1 MAFLLFP
8 AFLLGSACNF
18 SGSGGSGTSP
28 SASQPTCP
36 SVPISP
42 QLSSHMIPS
51 SSFASASISTAGD
64 DLGAVDDAQDFP
76 ITLALALNY
85 EDELSQVL
93 ADLYRPGSPTYHRFL
108 SASEFR
114 ARYAPTDDQIAKTKA
129 ALETAGFRAVTSDE
143 NHLLIHATGSAV
155 VISQV
160 LQTELHQYIAV
171 DGSITRAP
179 AYEIQIPDE
188 LGVRAVH
195 GLQSFT
201 KLKSHAE
208 LPSETPASTSSTFS
222 GPNGGLSPSDVRT
235 AYNIQ
240 SLTSAGVDGS
250 GQILGLFELDGYN
263 PSDISAYESYFKIPQ
278 ITLQNILVDGA
289 SGSAGSGADE
299 VTLDIELM
307 TAVAPGAAKII
318 VYEGPNSE
326 QGVLDT
332 YNRIASDNI
341 AKSISTSWGENE
353 SQSGPSFMQTENT
366 IFMQMAAQGQTMF
379 AASGDSGAIASGKT
393 LGVGDPASQPYVTG
407 VGGTQLFMSGGAYN
421 HETTWNSGSAS
432 GGAGGGGISSVWSQP
447 TWQSGSTGAQTL
459 GSSAMR
465 NVPDVALHANS
476 NRGYSI
482 YTKGSWT
489 IYGGTSCAAPIW
501 AAFTALVNQER
512 AVNGLG
518 TLGFANPLIYQ
529 IGESVRYGADFFDIK
544 DGSTNLYYPAVT
556 GRDDATGW
564 GSFNAANLLSDLAVE
579 PQAVVIPPAQSCPT

>member
-1 MAFLLFP
+1 MVTA
-8 AFLLGSACNF
+8 
-18 SGSGGSGTSP
+18 
-28 SASQPTCP
+28 
-36 SVPISP
+36 P
-42 QLSSHMIPS
+42 Q
-51 SSFASASISTAGD
+51 GD
-64 DLGAVDDAQDFP
+64 DLGAVDDSQDFP
-76 ITLALALNY
+76 VTMALALNN
-85 EDELSQVL
+85 ESELSAL
-93 ADLYRPGSPTYHRFL
+93 LSELYRPGSANYHRFL

-114 ARYAPTDDQIAKTKA
+114 GRYSPTEEQIVATKA
-129 ALETAGFRAVTSDE
+129 SLEAAGFRAVSSDE
-143 NHLLIHATGSAV
+143 NRLLIHATASAA

-160 LQTELHQYIAV
+160 LQTEVHEYIAV
-171 DGSITRAP
+171 DGTITHAP
-179 AYEIQIPDE
+179 AYEIQIPSE
-188 LGVRAVH
+188 LGIRAVH

-201 KLKSHAE
+201 KLMSHAE
-208 LPSETPASTSSTFS
+208 LPSETADATASTFS
-222 GPNGGLSPSDVRT
+222 GPNSGLSPSDIRT

-240 SLTSAGVDGS
+240 PLLSAGVDGT
-250 GQILGLFELDGYN
+250 GQTLGLFELDGYN
-263 PSDISAYESYFKIPQ
+263 PSDISAYEAYFKLPQ
-278 ITLQNILVDGA
+278 VPLQNILVDGA
-289 SGSAGSGADE
+289 SGAAGSGSDE

-307 TAVAPGAAKII
+307 TAVATGVSKII

-353 SQSGPSFMQTENT
+353 SLSSSSFLQTENT

-393 LGVGDPASQPYVTG
+393 LGVGDPASQPFVTG
-407 VGGTQLFMSGGAYN
+407 VGGTQLFMSGGAYD

-432 GGAGGGGISSVWSQP
+432 GGAGGGGISSVWTQP
-447 TWQSGSTGAQTL
+447 SWQNGSVSNSTL
-459 GSSAMR
+459 GSVAMR

-482 YTKGSWT
+482 YSKGSWT

-512 AVNGLG
+512 AKNNLG

-529 IGESVRYGADFFDIK
+529 IGESARYGADFFDIK
-544 DGSTNLYYPAVT
+544 DGSTNLYYPAVA

-579 PQAVVIPPAQSCPT
+579 PTATVLPPSKQTCPNI